1 MWNQG
6 LQNHLQMAAASLH
19 PQQHHFNHGQQ
30 ISASQQAA
38 AATAADPALR
48 VKDLAS
54 WCEAFDKHELVDILV
69 QISQNNSQFQSY
81 LGHAFVTD
89 IKWCKIRVTFT
100 PSSSNAASNA
110 ATSTAPT
117 SSQIQEHFN
126 QFGAIL
132 RIECF
137 PATNC
142 ALITFE
148 NYTFAQAAVSLGVHE
163 NVLSTGYDASCC
175 YEFEA
180 AEQPNN
186 ASLNLTGPHSANSG
200 RQLALSGPHG
210 FRGSHHGR
218 GGGGDTVGPLDERRI
233 FVSSL
238 SYSTTDA
245 TLGNV
250 FSQYGDLDDCTVV
263 MDKMTMKSK
272 GFGFVVF
279 KTVNGASNALRQ
291 PDKFIDGRRT
301 RSWLAAQGNQFRR
314 R

>member
-1 MWNQG
+1 
-6 LQNHLQMAAASLH
+6 
-19 PQQHHFNHGQQ
+19 
-30 ISASQQAA
+30 
-38 AATAADPALR
+38 
-48 VKDLAS
+48 
-54 WCEAFDKHELVDILV
+54 V
-69 QISQNNSQFQSY
+69 QISKNNSQFQSY

-89 IKWCKIRVTFT
+89 MKWCKIRVTFSPSPSTTGT
-100 PSSSNAASNA
+100 PKSP
-110 ATSTAPT
+110 PT
-117 SSQIQEHFN
+117 SSQIQEYFN

-148 NYTFAQAAVSLGVHE
+148 NYTFAQAAVSMGVHD
-163 NVLSTGYDASCC
+163 NVLQTGYDASCC

-180 AEQPNN
+180 SEQP
-186 ASLNLTGPHSANSG
+186 LNTVVGLQHVGGQMA
-200 RQLALSGPHG
+200 GPHG
-210 FRGSHHGR
+210 YGAVHQQR
-218 GGGGDTVGPLDERRI
+218 GGDIVGPLDERRI

-238 SYSTTDA
+238 SYSTTDS
-245 TLGNV
+245 TLANV
-250 FSQYGDLDDCTVV
+250 FSQYGELDDCTVV

-279 KTVNGASNALRQ
+279 KTVSGASNALKQ

>member
-6 LQNHLQMAAASLH
+6 LQGVTLQGHAHLQQPPPPIH
-19 PQQHHFNHGQQ
+19 QQPPQHHYGLHQLSVANSPQNR
-30 ISASQQAA
+30 A
-38 AATAADPALR
+38 
-48 VKDLAS
+48 KDLAS

-69 QISQNNSQFQSY
+69 QISKNNSQFQSY

-89 IKWCKIRVTFT
+89 IKWCKIRVSFT
-100 PSSSNAASNA
+100 ANPPSAG
-110 ATSTAPT
+110 TPPT

-126 QFGAIL
+126 QFGSIL

-148 NYTFAQAAVSLGVHE
+148 NYTFAQAAVSLGVHQ
-163 NVLSTGYDASCC
+163 NVLQTGYDASCC

-180 AEQPNN
+180 SE
-186 ASLNLTGPHSANSG
+186 PHSATLHGVSNTASQPSY
-200 RQLALSGPHG
+200 RGPYG
-210 FRGSHHGR
+210 GSSVPSHLRR
-218 GGGGDTVGPLDERRI
+218 GGGSDVVGPLEERRI
-233 FVSSL
+233 FCSSL
-238 SYSTTDA
+238 SYSTTDS
-245 TLGNV
+245 TLANV

-263 MDKMTMKSK
+263 KDKMTGKSK

-279 KTVNGASNALRQ
+279 KTVNGASTALKQ

-301 RSWLAAQGNQFRR
+301 RSWLAAQGNQFKRH
-314 R
+314 